1 MILVQT
7 GTSALRRRPTWP
19 LALPVGIAAV
29 AVALPVLGDPV
40 ADRPAHL
47 LVGELFPDGQELLL
61 ALILLATA
69 RGVLLRRRVAYYIV
83 VGLTVL
89 SALDALGTGE
99 FGRLVLLLAALAAF
113 VRYRAEFTAGP
124 ARMRTALRT
133 GLITYGMA
141 ILYGLAVM
149 VAERNHISPG
159 PSAGDAGREII
170 AGLTGSGSGPL
181 RFDGSAGHWFESS
194 LGILGGGGLLAVVM
208 TLLAA
213 SPAPPAGGEMERAEA
228 ARLVD
233 DDGSDTLA
241 PFVLRSDKSYV
252 FSPDRRAVIGYRV
265 LFGVAV
271 AGGDPAGDPRSYPAA
286 VAEFAALAQRS
297 GWRMAV
303 LGARGDL
310 TDLWRPYGMRSIG
323 IGDEVLLTPG
333 EFGLRGRSMRNV
345 RQAVQ
350 RTRNAG
356 VTTEI
361 LREGDLPEDERARLR
376 TLATEAMGGAEE
388 RGFSMNLDDLLT
400 GRHESPVIV
409 IARAADGTPVGFQR
423 YLPSASGRRLSLD
436 AMRRAAGS
444 PNGLNERMIVDIV
457 EYAREHGVREVS
469 LNFAAFRELFDT
481 AERGPLERGEY
492 RLIHLLDP
500 LIKVESLYLFNRKF
514 RPRYVPRSVLFPSWL
529 ALATVGAAMLTLEF
543 GHRAPPGGTGT
554 PAGAPAHEPED
565 AYPATPPHATW

>member
-1 MILVQT
+1 MSTLH
-7 GTSALRRRPTWP
+7 RRPTWP

-29 AVALPVLGDPV
+29 AVALPGLSDSIS
-40 ADRPAHL
+40 DRPAQL
-47 LVGELFPDGQELLL
+47 LVGDLFPDGQELLL
-61 ALILLATA
+61 GLVLLIAA
-69 RGVLLRRRVAYYIV
+69 RGLLLRRRIAYYLV
-83 VGLTVL
+83 LGLAVL
-89 SALDALGTGE
+89 SALDALGTGDY
-99 FGRLVLLLAALAAF
+99 GRLVLLAAALVAL
-113 VRYRAEFTAGP
+113 VRYRAEFTATPTRLGS
-124 ARMRTALRT
+124 AVRT
-133 GLITYGMA
+133 GLVTYGVA
-141 ILYGLAVM
+141 ILYGLVVM

-181 RFDGSAGHWFESS
+181 HFDGSAGHWFESS
-194 LGILGGGGLLAVVM
+194 LGLLGAGGLLATV
-208 TLLAA
+208 LALCTA
-213 SPAPPAGGEMERAEA
+213 APAPPAASERERAEA

-233 DDGSDTLA
+233 EDDSDTLA

-286 VAEFAALAQRS
+286 VAAFAALAGRA
-297 GWRMAV
+297 GWRIAV

-310 TDLWRPYGMRSIG
+310 LDLWRPYGMRSIG
-323 IGDEVLLTPG
+323 IGDEVLLDPG
-333 EFGLRGRSMRNV
+333 EFGLRGRGMRNV

-361 LREGDLPEDERARLR
+361 VREGDLPEDERARLR
-376 TLATEAMGGAEE
+376 ALATEAMGGAEE

-400 GRHESPVIV
+400 GRHETPVIV
-409 IARAADGTPVGFQR
+409 IARAGDGTPVGFQR
-423 YLPSASGRRLSLD
+423 YLPSACGRRLSLD

-444 PNGLNERMIVDIV
+444 PNGLNERMIADVM
-457 EYAREHGVREVS
+457 EYARAHAVHEVS

-481 AERGPLERGEY
+481 AERGPLEQGGY

-500 LIKVESLYLFNRKF
+500 MIKVESLYLFNRKF

-529 ALATVGAAMLTLEF
+529 ALAAVGAAMLTLEF
-543 GHRAPPGGTGT
+543 GHHKPPGGPGT
-554 PAGAPAHEPED
+554 PVDEAPVPEHED
-565 AYPATPPHATW
+565 AYPAPPPHTTW